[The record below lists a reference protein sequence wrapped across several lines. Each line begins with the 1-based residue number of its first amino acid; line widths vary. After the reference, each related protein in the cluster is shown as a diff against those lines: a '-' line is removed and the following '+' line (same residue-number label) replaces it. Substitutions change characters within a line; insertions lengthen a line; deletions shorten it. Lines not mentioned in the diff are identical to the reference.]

1 MARTPDDFDPDEL
14 DARWDDLTSR
24 LGPLRPPRDDGTA
37 DSPSP
42 DARVTP
48 GPRDYEVTEDEDG
61 FEQPDPPLGDAEPAT
76 VLAWLALGVGI
87 LAVFVGVAASTPGW
101 VAPLGV
107 ILAVGGLVTLFV
119 RLPEHVDRDDDGA
132 QV

>member
-24 LGPLRPPRDDGTA
+24 LGPLRTPRE
-37 DSPSP
+37 PS
-42 DARVTP
+42 
-48 GPRDYEVTEDEDG
+48 GPRDYEVDEDEDG
-61 FEQPDPPLGDAEPAT
+61 FEEPDPPLGNPDPGT
-76 VLAWLALGVGI
+76 VLAWLALGVGL
-87 LAVFVGVAASTPGW
+87 LAAVVGVAADTPGW

-107 ILAVGGLVTLFV
+107 LLAAGGLVTLFV
-119 RLPEHVDRDDDGA
+119 RLPDRTERDDDGA

>member
-24 LGPLRPPRDDGTA
+24 LGPLRQPRDDGRV
-37 DSPSP
+37 DSPLP
-42 DARVTP
+42 GAG
-48 GPRDYEVTEDEDG
+48 GPRDYEVAEDEEG
-61 FEQPDPPLGDAEPAT
+61 FEEPDPPLGNPEPAT

-107 ILAVGGLVTLFV
+107 ILAVGGLITLFV
-119 RLPEHVDRDDDGA
+119 RLPEHIDRDDDGA